1 MNKKILITGGS
12 GFISHNV
19 ISYFLRN
26 SDYSIIALNRS
37 NTPSRLCNIDRELN
51 LSNVTSKKRV
61 KTVFHDLKNEMDTI
75 IRDEIGDVNFIIHI
89 AASSSVVRS
98 FERPL
103 EYIFDNVIGTANL
116 LEYARTL
123 KHLEKF
129 IYFSSVEVFGPSLK
143 GTSFPEW
150 SRYNSC
156 NPYAASK
163 ASGEEFCVAYE
174 NTYKLPIYITH
185 TTNVYGCKQG
195 DDKFI
200 PMLIK
205 KIFHNEKVKILY
217 DSKSNLIGVRT
228 YIHVD
233 DIADCLLFIINANS
247 FDKNSDP
254 LAGNCFKFNITS
266 KDELNNLEVAK
277 LIAKIMNKRLNY
289 ELVDGDLI
297 RPGHDLKYSMSGDYL
312 ASLGWSAK
320 TSLEAGLKNVIS
332 NSIINFK

>member
-1 MNKKILITGGS
+1 MNKTILITGGS

-37 NTPSRLCNIDRELN
+37 NLPNKLSHIDRTIN
-51 LSNVTSKKRV
+51 LSNEDDKKRV
-61 KTVFHDLKNEMDTI
+61 KTVFHDLKNEIDTI
-75 IRDEIGDVNFIIHI
+75 IKEEIGDVNFIIHI

-103 EYIFDNVIGTANL
+103 EYIYDNVIGTANL
-116 LEYARTL
+116 LEYARNL
-123 KHLEKF
+123 KNLEKF
-129 IYFSSVEVFGPSLK
+129 IYFSSVEVFGPSVN
-143 GTSFPEW
+143 GASFPEW
-150 SRYNSC
+150 GRYNSC

-185 TTNVYGCKQG
+185 TTNVYGCRQG

-205 KIFHNEKVKILY
+205 KIFHNENVKILY
-217 DSKSNLIGVRT
+217 DSKSNLIGART

-247 FDKNSDP
+247 FGRISDP
-254 LAGNCFKFNITS
+254 IAGNCFKFNITS
-266 KDELNNLEVAK
+266 GNEFNNLEVAK
-277 LIAKIMNKRLNY
+277 LIAKIMNKRLDY

-297 RPGHDLKYSMSGDYL
+297 RPGHDLRYSISGDYL
-312 ASLGWSAK
+312 ASLGWSSK
-320 TSLEAGLKNVIS
+320 TSFEVGLKNVIN
-332 NSIINFK
+332 NSIINF